1 MLEFIQ
7 LLNQRY
13 QTILS
18 HSSNESYKI
27 KFQQRIEQLLLVE
40 AFLRKGQLISASPKH
55 LLNITLI
62 GPTQAGKSTIA
73 NLLLNTN
80 SAVVSPLASYTVQ
93 PHGFCHGLSLDS
105 CAGLQ
110 QYFGRFQ
117 QIHPSHIS
125 RDRYDCYSLDK
136 VTSNSPFLPNC
147 ILWDTPDFDSIDSS
161 TYREG
166 VFRAAALADIVIIV
180 VSKEKYADQT
190 VWDMAT
196 LLEPLQ
202 QPTIICLN
210 KLSEGTE
217 ELLIN
222 SLRDKWLIAR
232 KDEFPD
238 IVPLFY
244 QKQTG
249 LPFWPKDK
257 HTLLKELVKKT
268 NSKMHAEYEQDLIKK
283 YWPEWIEPINAE
295 HKALTNWKELVE
307 DGICD
312 AIENYQ
318 RDYLN
323 HPHHND
329 TFQKALVELLKLLEI
344 PGLSKIL
351 TGARKTIT
359 WPVRQIMKLGHK
371 KQPIADNSLELTLL
385 NQLAE
390 HVLIQLADKLLD
402 HAEQPYQKQWWKEFS
417 RLLRSQ
423 RQNILTDFS
432 YAATAYHDSFQQD
445 VETTAQH
452 LYNKLQDQPFLLNSL
467 RATRVTADAA
477 AIALTFQMG
486 GIGLHDF
493 FLAPAILAINT
504 LLAESALGSYLQKS
518 ELTLKTHQYNTVKQ
532 NLFVNIIS
540 LKLLAL
546 PELLSTTNHF
556 NISATQ
562 LQAAANTLTEKRHGL
577 RLL

>member
-1 MLEFIQ
+1 
-7 LLNQRY
+7 
-13 QTILS
+13 
-18 HSSNESYKI
+18 
-27 KFQQRIEQLLLVE
+27 
-40 AFLRKGQLISASPKH
+40 
-55 LLNITLI
+55 
-62 GPTQAGKSTIA
+62 
-73 NLLLNTN
+73 
-80 SAVVSPLASYTVQ
+80 
-93 PHGFCHGLSLDS
+93 
-105 CAGLQ
+105 
-110 QYFGRFQ
+110 
-117 QIHPSHIS
+117 
-125 RDRYDCYSLDK
+125 
-136 VTSNSPFLPNC
+136 
-147 ILWDTPDFDSIDSS
+147 
-161 TYREG
+161 
-166 VFRAAALADIVIIV
+166 
-180 VSKEKYADQT
+180 
-190 VWDMAT
+190 
-196 LLEPLQ
+196 
-202 QPTIICLN
+202 
-210 KLSEGTE
+210 
-217 ELLIN
+217 
-222 SLRDKWLIAR
+222 
-232 KDEFPD
+232 
-238 IVPLFY
+238 
-244 QKQTG
+244 
-249 LPFWPKDK
+249 
-257 HTLLKELVKKT
+257 
-268 NSKMHAEYEQDLIKK
+268 MHAQYEQDLIKK

-307 DGICD
+307 EGICD

-493 FLAPAILAINT
+493 FSP
-504 LLAESALGSYLQKS
+504 SYTS
-518 ELTLKTHQYNTVKQ
+518 H
-532 NLFVNIIS
+532 
-540 LKLLAL
+540 
-546 PELLSTTNHF
+546 
-556 NISATQ
+556 
-562 LQAAANTLTEKRHGL
+562 
-577 RLL
+577 

>member
-13 QTILS
+13 QTTLNQ
-18 HSSNESYKI
+18 SNNDIYKV
-27 KFQQRIEQLLLVE
+27 KFQQRIEQLHL
-40 AFLRKGQLISASPKH
+40 ADSFLRKGRLIDASSKQ
-55 LLNITLI
+55 LLNIALL

-73 NLLLNTN
+73 NVLLNTS

-93 PHGFCHGLSLDS
+93 PHGFCYGLTLDE
-105 CAGLQ
+105 CTGLQ

-117 QIHPSHIS
+117 QLQPSDIS
-125 RDRYDCYSLDK
+125 RDRYDCYSLSE
-136 VTSNSPFLPNC
+136 VTSNTTLLPNC
-147 ILWDTPDFDSIDSS
+147 VLWDTPDFDSIDSA

-180 VSKEKYADQT
+180 VSKEKYADQS
-190 VWDMAT
+190 VWDMVAM
-196 LLEPLQ
+196 LEPLH

-210 KLSEGTE
+210 KLSEDTE

-222 SLRDKWLIAR
+222 SLREKWLIAR
-232 KDEFPD
+232 SDAFPD
-238 IVPLFY
+238 VVPLFY

-249 LPFWPKDK
+249 LPIWPKAQQA
-257 HTLLKELVKKT
+257 LLKKLAKKT
-268 NSKMHAEYEQDLIKK
+268 NYKSHAQSEQALIKK
-283 YWPEWIEPINAE
+283 YWQEWIEPINAE
-295 HKALTNWKELVE
+295 HKALSNWTELV
-307 DGICD
+307 DACICD

-323 HPHHND
+323 HPHHYD
-329 TFQKALVELLKLLEI
+329 TFQKALAELLNLLEI
-344 PGLSKIL
+344 PGFSKIL

-359 WPVRQIMKLGHK
+359 WPARQIMKLGRK
-371 KQPIADNSLELTLL
+371 KPLVANNSQELTLL

-390 HVLIQLADKLLD
+390 HILIQLADKLLD

-423 RQNILTDFS
+423 RQNILTDFT
-432 YAATAYHDSFQQD
+432 YAATAYHDTFQQD
-445 VETTAQH
+445 VEDTAQH
-452 LYNKLQDQPFLLNSL
+452 LYHKLQEQPFLLNSL

-477 AIALTFQMG
+477 AIALTLQMG

-493 FLAPAILAINT
+493 IIAPAILAINT

-518 ELTLKTHQYNTVKQ
+518 EHSLKSHQYNTVKQ
-532 NLFVNIIS
+532 DLFINCIS

-556 NISATQ
+556 NISSAQ
-562 LQAAANTLTEKRHGL
+562 LQAAANTLSEKRHGL

>member
-1 MLEFIQ
+1 MLDFIQ

-18 HSSNESYKI
+18 QSSNDAYKV
-27 KFQQRIEQLLLVE
+27 KFQQRIEQLLL
-40 AFLRKGQLISASPKH
+40 ADSFLRKGQFINTSPKQ
-55 LLNITLI
+55 LLNIALL

-73 NLLLNTN
+73 NVLLNTN

-93 PHGFCHGLSLDS
+93 PHGFCYDLTIDS

-110 QYFGRFQ
+110 EYFGRFQ
-117 QIHPSHIS
+117 QLHPSQIS
-125 RDRYDCYSLDK
+125 RDRYDCYSLSE
-136 VTSNSPFLPNC
+136 VTSNTTLLPNC
-147 ILWDTPDFDSIDSS
+147 ILWDTPDFDSIDSA

-166 VFRAAALADIVIIV
+166 VFRAAALADIIIIV

-190 VWDMAT
+190 VWDMVT
-196 LLEPLQ
+196 MLEPLH
-202 QPTIICLN
+202 QPTIICFN
-210 KLSEGTE
+210 KLNEGTE

-222 SLRDKWLIAR
+222 SLKEKWLMAR
-232 KDEFPD
+232 TDDFPD
-238 IVPLFY
+238 IVPLTY

-249 LPFWPKDK
+249 LPIWPDTQ

-268 NSKMHAEYEQDLIKK
+268 NHKMHAQFEQDLIKK
-283 YWPEWIEPINAE
+283 YWQEWIEPINAE
-295 HKALTNWKELVE
+295 HKALSNWKELV
-307 DGICD
+307 DICICD

-323 HPHHND
+323 HPHHYD
-329 TFQKALVELLKLLEI
+329 TFQKALAELLNLLEI
-344 PGLSKIL
+344 PGFSRIL
-351 TGARKTIT
+351 TGVRKTIA
-359 WPVRQIMKLGHK
+359 WPAKQIMKLGHK
-371 KQPIADNSLELTLL
+371 KQLITDNSQELALL

-390 HVLIQLADKLLD
+390 HILIQLADRLLD
-402 HAEQPYQKQWWKEFS
+402 HAEQPHQKQWWKEFS

-432 YAATAYHDSFQQD
+432 YAATTYHASFQQD
-445 VETTAQH
+445 VETTAHH
-452 LYNKLQDQPFLLNSL
+452 LYHKLQEQPFLLNSL

-477 AIALTFQMG
+477 AIALTLQMG

-493 FLAPAILAINT
+493 IFAPAILAINS

-518 ELTLKTHQYNTVKQ
+518 EHALKTHQYNTVIQ
-532 NLFVNIIS
+532 NLFINCIS

-556 NISATQ
+556 NISSAQ
-562 LQAAANTLTEKRHGL
+562 LLAAANTLTEKRHGL

>member
-13 QTILS
+13 QTILNQ
-18 HSSNESYKI
+18 SNNDIYKV
-27 KFQQRIEQLLLVE
+27 KYQQRIEQLLLSDSL
-40 AFLRKGQLISASPKH
+40 LRKGRLISASPKS
-55 LLNITLI
+55 LLNIALL
-62 GPTQAGKSTIA
+62 GPTQAGKSTLA
-73 NLLLNTN
+73 NVLLNTN
-80 SAVVSPLASYTVQ
+80 SALVSPLASYTVQ
-93 PHGFCHGLSLDS
+93 PHGFCYGLNLDS
-105 CAGLQ
+105 CIGLQ

-117 QIHPSHIS
+117 QLQQAHIS
-125 RDRYDCYSLDK
+125 RDRYDCYSLDE
-136 VTSNSPFLPNC
+136 VVSNTPLLPKC
-147 ILWDTPDFDSIDSS
+147 ILWDTPDFDSIDSA

-180 VSKEKYADQT
+180 VSKEKYADQS
-190 VWDMAT
+190 VWDMVAM
-196 LLEPLQ
+196 LEPLH

-210 KLSEGTE
+210 KLNEGTE

-222 SLRDKWLIAR
+222 SLREKWLIAR
-232 KDEFPD
+232 SDAFPD
-238 IVPLFY
+238 VVPLSY

-249 LPFWPKDK
+249 LPIWPKAQQS
-257 HTLLKELVKKT
+257 LIKELAKKT
-268 NSKMHAEYEQDLIKK
+268 NHQKHDQLEQDLIKK
-283 YWPEWIEPINAE
+283 YWQEWIEPINAE
-295 HKALTNWKELVE
+295 HRALNNWKELV
-307 DGICD
+307 DICISD

-323 HPHHND
+323 HPHHYD
-329 TFQKALVELLKLLEI
+329 TFQKALAELLNLLEI
-344 PGLSKIL
+344 PGFSKIL

-359 WPVRQIMKLGHK
+359 WPARQIMKLGRK
-371 KQPIADNSLELTLL
+371 KTIVADNSQELTLL

-390 HVLIQLADKLLD
+390 HILIQLADKLLD

-417 RLLRSQ
+417 HLLRSQ
-423 RQNILTDFS
+423 KHIILTDFS
-432 YAATAYHDSFQQD
+432 YAATTYHASFQQD
-445 VETTAQH
+445 VEATAHH
-452 LYNKLQDQPFLLNSL
+452 LYHKLQEQPFLLNSL

-477 AIALTFQMG
+477 AIALTLQMG

-493 FLAPAILAINT
+493 IFAPAILAINT

-518 ELTLKTHQYNTVKQ
+518 EHSLKIQQYNTVKQ
-532 NLFVNIIS
+532 NLFVNCIS

-556 NISATQ
+556 NISSAQ
-562 LQAAANTLTEKRHGL
+562 LQTAANTLTEKRHGL